1 MFTRNCPSMK
11 PARRILLAAGMGLI
25 LAATSAARASEAG
38 EAGRASLSLSQL
50 SHGVLRAST
59 DARPAFPDAVFDGD
73 GRRVLVA
80 AAPDDAR
87 LQEPETVD
95 MEDLTLPA
103 PRTGVPEEVPLEELP
118 PLPPAPKAPAEP
130 GAGINTIVIDAG
142 HGGSDPGCTN
152 PAILEKDF
160 TLAVARHTV
169 RLLEGSFGGRV
180 VLTRTQDANPTLDV
194 RARLAKAQ
202 KADLLISIHAGAS
215 ISPSSQGFELFV
227 PPPAHLD
234 TGIDAPT
241 RPKASGARRYAAQSA
256 EIAGVLARE
265 LANATG
271 AINRGVR
278 AAPCRIFDAVSF
290 PCIVIEAGS
299 LTNYAEAPKL
309 ADESYQL
316 KIAQGL
322 ADGIRACAAGAAR
335 DGGAP

>member
-50 SHGVLRAST
+50 SHGVLRASS

-142 HGGSDPGCTN
+142 HGEHMVSLHNGKIVFDEN
-152 PAILEKDF
+152 VMK
-160 TLAVARHTV
+160 
-169 RLLEGSFGGRV
+169 
-180 VLTRTQDANPTLDV
+180 
-194 RARLAKAQ
+194 
-202 KADLLISIHAGAS
+202 
-215 ISPSSQGFELFV
+215 
-227 PPPAHLD
+227 
-234 TGIDAPT
+234 
-241 RPKASGARRYAAQSA
+241 
-256 EIAGVLARE
+256 AGV
-265 LANATG
+265 TG
-271 AINRGVR
+271 MSAI
-278 AAPCRIFDAVSF
+278 AL
-290 PCIVIEAGS
+290 E
-299 LTNYAEAPKL
+299 Y
-309 ADESYQL
+309 L
-316 KIAQGL
+316 KG
-322 ADGIRACAAGAAR
+322 
-335 DGGAP
+335 

>member
-118 PLPPAPKAPAEP
+118 PLP
-130 GAGINTIVIDAG
+130 
-142 HGGSDPGCTN
+142 
-152 PAILEKDF
+152 
-160 TLAVARHTV
+160 
-169 RLLEGSFGGRV
+169 
-180 VLTRTQDANPTLDV
+180 
-194 RARLAKAQ
+194 
-202 KADLLISIHAGAS
+202 
-215 ISPSSQGFELFV
+215 
-227 PPPAHLD
+227 
-234 TGIDAPT
+234 
-241 RPKASGARRYAAQSA
+241 
-256 EIAGVLARE
+256 
-265 LANATG
+265 
-271 AINRGVR
+271 
-278 AAPCRIFDAVSF
+278 
-290 PCIVIEAGS
+290 
-299 LTNYAEAPKL
+299 
-309 ADESYQL
+309 
-316 KIAQGL
+316 
-322 ADGIRACAAGAAR
+322 
-335 DGGAP
+335 